1 MRSTLKVLA
10 ALATAAA
17 LTACAPPDTAT
28 VTKIV
33 DGDTIVVKR
42 DNEETKVRLLNI
54 DTPEQ
59 GECLYDEATA
69 RLTELIPPG
78 TRVRLEYDTERQDRY
93 GRDLAGVF
101 TDVFINEHML
111 LDGYA
116 RAVTYPP
123 NEKFR
128 GRAEAAEAQAL
139 DKGIHVVG
147 PECLLPTDVAKQSLE
162 RYELTR
168 DPFYLDVMR
177 DAVNAQPN
185 FTYRDQALAYI
196 HDLSRSSALAAR

>member
-1 MRSTLKVLA
+1 MRRNRLALAA
-10 ALATAAA
+10 ALAAVAA
-17 LTACAPPDTAT
+17 LTACALADTDTAT

-33 DGDTIVVKR
+33 DGDTIVVTR

-101 TDVFINEHML
+101 TDVFVNEQML
-111 LDGYA
+111 LDGFA
-116 RAVTYPP
+116 RAVTFEP
-123 NEKFR
+123 NTKYQQ
-128 GRAEAAEAQAL
+128 RAEAAEALAQGT
-139 DKGIHVVG
+139 GIHAVG
-147 PECLLPTDVAKQSLE
+147 PECLLPTDVAREALE
-162 RYELTR
+162 RYR
-168 DPFYLDVMR
+168 IDPDPFYRDVMV
-177 DAVNAQPN
+177 DAVERTAN
-185 FTYRDQALAYI
+185 FTYREQALQFI
-196 HDLSRSSALAAR
+196 DSL

>member
-1 MRSTLKVLA
+1 MRPILKALA

-33 DGDTIVVKR
+33 DGDTIVVKQHG
-42 DNEETKVRLLNI
+42 EEVRVRLLNI

-59 GECLYDEATA
+59 GECLYEEATA
-69 RLTELIPPG
+69 RLTELVPPG
-78 TRVRLEYDTERQDRY
+78 TRVTLEYDTERQDRY

-101 TDVFINEHML
+101 TDVFINEQML
-111 LDGYA
+111 IDGFA

-128 GRAEAAEAQAL
+128 DRAEAAEAQAL

-162 RYELTR
+162 RYEATG

-177 DAVNAQPN
+177 GAVEAQPN

-196 HDLSRSSALAAR
+196 DDLSRSSAPVAR

>member
-1 MRSTLKVLA
+1 MRRLLVALA
-10 ALATAAA
+10 AVASFTLS
-17 LTACAPPDTAT
+17 ACAPADQAT
-28 VTKIV
+28 VTRIV
-33 DGDTIVVKR
+33 DGDTIVVER
-42 DNEETKVRLLNI
+42 NNEETKVRLLNI

-69 RLTELIPPG
+69 HLTELIPPG
-78 TRVRLEYDTERQDRY
+78 TRVRLEYDQERQDRY

-101 TDVFINEHML
+101 TDVFINEQML
-111 LDGYA
+111 IDGFA
-116 RAVTYPP
+116 RAITYPP
-123 NEKFR
+123 NEKYR
-128 GRAEAAEAQAL
+128 QRAEAAEAQAR
-139 DKGIHVVG
+139 DTGIHVVG

-196 HDLSRSSALAAR
+196 DDLSRGSAPAAR

>member
-1 MRSTLKVLA
+1 MRPILKALA
-10 ALATAAA
+10 ALAIAAA

-59 GECLYDEATA
+59 GECLYDEATE

-78 TRVRLEYDTERQDRY
+78 TRVRLEYDQERQDRY

-101 TDVFINEHML
+101 TDVFINEQML
-111 LDGYA
+111 INGFA

-128 GRAEAAEAQAL
+128 DRAEAAEAQAL

-162 RYELTR
+162 RYEATG

-177 DAVNAQPN
+177 DAVEAQPN

-196 HDLSRSSALAAR
+196 DDLSRSSAPVAR

>member
-1 MRSTLKVLA
+1 MRRLLVALA
-10 ALATAAA
+10 AVASFTLS
-17 LTACAPPDTAT
+17 ACAPADQAT
-28 VTKIV
+28 VVRIV
-33 DGDTIVVKR
+33 DGDTIVVER
-42 DNEETKVRLLNI
+42 NNEETKVRLLNI

-69 RLTELIPPG
+69 HLTELIPPG
-78 TRVRLEYDTERQDRY
+78 TRVRLEYDQERQDRY

-101 TDVFINEHML
+101 TDVFINEQML
-111 LDGYA
+111 IDGFA

-123 NEKFR
+123 NEKYR
-128 GRAEAAEAQAL
+128 QRAEAAEAQARG
-139 DKGIHVVG
+139 KGIHVVG

-196 HDLSRSSALAAR
+196 DDLSRGSAPAAR